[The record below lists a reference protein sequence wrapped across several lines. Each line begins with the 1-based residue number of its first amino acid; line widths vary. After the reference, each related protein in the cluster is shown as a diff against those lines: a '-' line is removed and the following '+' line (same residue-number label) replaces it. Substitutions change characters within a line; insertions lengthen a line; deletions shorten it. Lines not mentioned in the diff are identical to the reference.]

1 MELIRRIDYFGATL
15 LLAASVLFI
24 TALEEGGTEYS
35 WHSALVLVLLVLSFF
50 VWIAFL
56 VREKLQ
62 GQKKVQHDYLTVVI
76 DIPQKFQVVYG
87 DSSARAG
94 YRMVPV
100 LFCLPLAGLLSG
112 VLTEKKKVPPMY
124 TLLVASLL
132 QILGLAL
139 MTTISVTE
147 RGFPTAHYGY
157 EVLMGLGFGLSLST
171 LIMSV
176 PLVSEQRDRAITMG
190 AIAQFRTLGGSVGVS
205 ICTNV
210 LNNRIKSQLTTV
222 LSSTQISG
230 LLHSSESLKKI
241 PQSLQWIVQSV
252 YAGGFNEQ
260 MKALTAFGA
269 AAMLTAILMW
279 EKKPRRIP

>member
-1 MELIRRIDYFGATL
+1 
-15 LLAASVLFI
+15 
-24 TALEEGGTEYS
+24 
-35 WHSALVLVLLVLSFF
+35 
-50 VWIAFL
+50 
-56 VREKLQ
+56 
-62 GQKKVQHDYLTVVI
+62 
-76 DIPQKFQVVYG
+76 
-87 DSSARAG
+87 
-94 YRMVPV
+94 
-100 LFCLPLAGLLSG
+100 
-112 VLTEKKKVPPMY
+112 
-124 TLLVASLL
+124 
-132 QILGLAL
+132 
-139 MTTISVTE
+139 
-147 RGFPTAHYGY
+147 
-157 EVLMGLGFGLSLST
+157 
-171 LIMSV
+171 
-176 PLVSEQRDRAITMG
+176 MG